1 MDIIGGGPITDDD
14 GRQEELL
21 RVPDNPFS
29 PRQVIFDLIIVS
41 LIAGA
46 FWGTMTALASRS
58 FTASISVGAVSALIV
73 FIIVATFAGANRK

>member
-1 MDIIGGGPITDDD
+1 M
-14 GRQEELL
+14 
-21 RVPDNPFS
+21 PDNPFGC
-29 PRQVIFDLIIVS
+29 RQVIFDLIIVS

-58 FTASISVGAVSALIV
+58 FTASISVGAVTALIV

>member
-1 MDIIGGGPITDDD
+1 M
-14 GRQEELL
+14 
-21 RVPDNPFS
+21 PDNPFS

-46 FWGTMTALASRS
+46 LWGTMTALASRS

-73 FIIVATFAGANRK
+73 FIIVSFFASANRK

>member
-1 MDIIGGGPITDDD
+1 M
-14 GRQEELL
+14 
-21 RVPDNPFS
+21 PDNPFS
-29 PRQVIFDLIIVS
+29 RRQVLLDLIIVS

>member
-1 MDIIGGGPITDDD
+1 M
-14 GRQEELL
+14 
-21 RVPDNPFS
+21 PDNPFS
-29 PRQVIFDLIIVS
+29 PRQVLFDLIVVS